1 MITATTS
8 STTPT
13 NATSSTSSSLP
24 GGAMGKDQFLKL
36 LVAQL
41 QHQDPM
47 NPMQGDQMA
56 AQLAQFSSLEQLQ
69 QINTTLTTQSSSFG
83 SVLGAIQAGAAI
95 NAIGH
100 TITALGDQV
109 QVGGANGQTSVN
121 VDLAGAASSATVHI
135 YNAAGAEVGTTTI
148 GALSGGNHTI
158 DISAAIKGLPSGAYT
173 YSVDAKDTKGNA
185 VAAQTYTTGKVDGV
199 SSSAQGI
206 TLTIGG
212 MSVPYANV
220 VSVK

>member
-1 MITATTS
+1 MITS
-8 STTPT
+8 
-13 NATSSTSSSLP
+13 ATSSTQNTTTGTGASLP

-69 QINTTLTTQSSSFG
+69 QMNTTLSNQSTAFG
-83 SVLGAIQAGAAI
+83 SVIGAIQAGAAMG
-95 NAIGH
+95 AIGH
-100 TITALGDQV
+100 TITAIGNQV

-121 VDLAGAASSATVHI
+121 VDLAAAGSSATVHI
-135 YNAAGAEVGTTTI
+135 YNAAGVEVGTTTV

-158 DISAAIKGLPSGAYT
+158 DISAATKNLPNGTYT
-173 YSVDAKDTKGNA
+173 YGVDVKDSAGKA
-185 VAAQTYTTGKVDGV
+185 VAVQTYTTGKVDGV

-212 MSVPYANV
+212 MAVPYANV

>member
-8 STTPT
+8 STTTT
-13 NATSSTSSSLP
+13 NATGGTGASLP
-24 GGAMGKDQFLKL
+24 GGEMGKNQFLKL
-36 LVAQL
+36 LIAQL

-69 QINTTLTTQSSSFG
+69 QINTTLTNQSSSFG

-109 QVGGANGQTSVN
+109 QIGGANGQTSVS
-121 VDLAGAASSATVHI
+121 VDLAGAGASATVHI
-135 YNAAGAEVGTTTI
+135 INSAGVEVGTTTV

-158 DISAAIKGLPSGAYT
+158 DISAATKGLPPGAYT
-173 YSVDAKDTKGNA
+173 YSVDVKDSAGNA
-185 VAAQTYTTGKVDGV
+185 VAVQTYTTGKVDGV
-199 SSSAQGI
+199 SSSARGI

-212 MSVPYANV
+212 MAVPYADV

>member
-1 MITATTS
+1 
-8 STTPT
+8 
-13 NATSSTSSSLP
+13 
-24 GGAMGKDQFLKL
+24 MGKDQFLKL

-69 QINTTLTTQSSSFG
+69 QMNTTLSNQSTAFG
-83 SVLGAIQAGAAI
+83 SVIGAIQAGAAMG
-95 NAIGH
+95 AIGH
-100 TITALGDQV
+100 TITAIGNDV

-121 VDLAGAASSATVHI
+121 VDLAGAGTATVHI

-148 GALSGGNHTI
+148 GALRAGNNTL
-158 DISAAIKGLPSGAYT
+158 DISSAIKNLPNGAYT
-173 YSVDAKDTKGNA
+173 YGVDVKDSQGNA
-185 VAAQTYTTGKVDGV
+185 VAVQTYTTGKVDGV

-212 MSVPYANV
+212 ISVPYANV

>member
-8 STTPT
+8 STGTT
-13 NATSSTSSSLP
+13 NQTGATGASLP

-41 QHQDPM
+41 QNQDPM

-69 QINTTLTTQSSSFG
+69 QINTTLTNQSASFG
-83 SVLGAIQAGAAI
+83 GVLGGIQAGAAMGT
-95 NAIGH
+95 IGK
-100 TITALGDQV
+100 TITAIGNDV
-109 QVGGANGQTSVN
+109 QVGGASAQSSVN
-121 VDLAGAASSATVHI
+121 VDLAGAGASATVTI
-135 YNAAGAEVGTTTI
+135 YNAAGAEVGKTTI
-148 GALSGGNHTI
+148 GALKGGSNTI
-158 DISAAIKGLPSGAYT
+158 DIGAATKNLPNGAYT
-173 YSVDAKDTKGNA
+173 YAVDVKDSAGNA
-185 VAAQTYTTGKVDGV
+185 VAVQTYTTGKVDGV

-212 MSVPYANV
+212 IVVPYANV